1 MPERT
6 EHSNIRFIVAKG
18 LPFQHNLANIIQK
31 PLTARAFW
39 PIGGKK
45 NPPAFVS
52 KAGRLY
58 GGEGGI
64 RTHVPFRTT
73 AFRVRLVATTSI
85 LLHAQFDTCMII
97 PKFSVHVKPFDSK
110 IAVRKAKNRRA
121 ETHQR
126 AGFSLFEPIPRCR
139 CLPRIP
145 CSYSARSPPC
155 SS

>member
-58 GGEGGI
+58 GSGGGI
-64 RTHVPFRTT
+64 RTYDTPGMNRMLWPTELRRHM
-73 AFRVRLVATTSI
+73 VAG
-85 LLHAQFDTCMII
+85 
-97 PKFSVHVKPFDSK
+97 
-110 IAVRKAKNRRA
+110 
-121 ETHQR
+121 
-126 AGFSLFEPIPRCR
+126 AGFEPATSG
-139 CLPRIP
+139 L
-145 CSYSARSPPC
+145 
-155 SS
+155 